1 MSRVLFA
8 ANWKM
13 HHGPAAGRAL
23 VKAVLSRC
31 RPREGRELLFFPPA
45 ASLTAVVEEAK
56 GRRDVAVGVQNI
68 HWEGKGAFT
77 GEISAPIAAEAGATW
92 ALIGHSERRH
102 KFGETDEQTG
112 RKVHA
117 AFAASL
123 APMLCVGELIEERR
137 AGRTEQVVLRQ
148 LAAGLGGLDAAATA
162 RVVIA
167 YEPVWAIGTG
177 VNATPADAAAVHRV
191 IRAWLRERTPPAA
204 RATVLYGGSVSPANA
219 AALLAEEEIDGFLV
233 GGASL
238 EAESWLAILETER
251 RER

>member
-1 MSRVLFA
+1 MSRLVFA

-13 HHGPAAGRAL
+13 HHGPVAGRAL
-23 VKAVLSRC
+23 VRAVLARW
-31 RPREGRELLFFPPA
+31 RPQEGRDLLFFPPA
-45 ASLTAVVEEAK
+45 PSLTAVVEEAK

-68 HWEGKGAFT
+68 HWEPKGAFT
-77 GEISAPIAAEAGATW
+77 GETSASIAAEAGATW
-92 ALIGHSERRH
+92 ALVGHSERRH
-102 KFGETDEQTG
+102 KFGETDEETG
-112 RKVHA
+112 RKVVA
-117 AFAASL
+117 AHKTGL

-137 AGRTEQVVLRQ
+137 AGKTEEVVLRQ

-177 VNATPADAAAVHRV
+177 VNATPADAAAVHRT
-191 IRAWLRERTPPAA
+191 IRAWLKDRTPPAA
-204 RATVLYGGSVSPANA
+204 RATILYGGSVSPANS

-238 EAESWLAILETER
+238 EAESWLAILATER

>member
-23 VKAVLSRC
+23 VKAVLARC
-31 RPREGRELLFFPPA
+31 RPQEGRELLFFPPA
-45 ASLTAVVEEAK
+45 PSLAAVADEAK

-68 HWEGKGAFT
+68 HWEPKGAFT
-77 GEISAPIAAEAGATW
+77 GEVSAGIAAEAGATW

-112 RKVHA
+112 KKVLA
-117 AFAASL
+117 AFAAGLS
-123 APMLCVGELIEERR
+123 PMLCVGELIEERR
-137 AGRTEQVVLRQ
+137 AGKTEAVVLRQ

-177 VNATPADAAAVHRV
+177 VNATPSDAAAVHRT
-191 IRAWLRERTPPAA
+191 IRAWLRDRTPPAA
-204 RATVLYGGSVSPANA
+204 RASVLYGGSVSPAHA
-219 AALLAEEEIDGFLV
+219 AALLAEAEIDGFLV

-238 EAESWLAILETER
+238 EAESWLSILATEG